1 MQQVVRRAPGFGR
14 NPDKKI
20 ALDRQ
25 PGFVTVRVGDVV
37 IATTRNAICMDE
49 EGLAP
54 VLYIP
59 FADIGFA
66 NLQRTDTKT
75 HCPYKG
81 DASYWRLAT
90 DTEPHDVMWAYED
103 PYEEMR
109 AIKDHGAFY
118 EDRVTVERDEE

>member
-1 MQQVVRRAPGFGR
+1 M
-14 NPDKKI
+14 KS
-20 ALDRQ
+20 
-25 PGFVTVRVGDVV
+25 GDVV
-37 IATTRNAICMDE
+37 IATTRNAIRMDE
-49 EGLAP
+49 EGLAT

-90 DTEPHDVMWAYED
+90 NTKPYDVMRAYED

-109 AIKDHGAFY
+109 AIKDYGAFY
-118 EDRVTVERDEE
+118 EDRVTVERDEA